1 MRKLATIRKISE
13 INPIPGADAI
23 EVATVG
29 GWKVVVKRGE
39 FSVGDLAVYI
49 EIDSWVPHELAPFL
63 SKGQEPRVYNGVLG
77 ERLRTVKLRGQVSQG
92 LLLPVEKVFLGADQR
107 FWWSQVDADVTEAL
121 GIQKWEAEIPASLAG
136 QVQGPFPSWIRK
148 TDQERCQNLVTEIF
162 EENAGAKYEVTI
174 KLDGSS
180 MTVFAR
186 GTADESDPSLVQIQS
201 GVCSRNLWLKVN
213 EENASNTL
221 VSVAVKSGLL
231 GILEDM
237 ARNGDGNFAVQGEIM
252 GPGIQGNREN
262 LKTHQF
268 FVFDIQNVDEG
279 AYLDPGAR
287 SLLMLDLYARGV
299 NPEMVKHVPIVA
311 HSAELLDTLGIKNV
325 EDLLKFADG
334 KSLNHQVREGL
345 VFKRIDGGFSFK
357 AISNQFLLKGGE

>member
-92 LLLPVEKVFLGADQR
+92 LLIAISAVYGKIGPIDIQEGRDITDL
-107 FWWSQVDADVTEAL
+107 L

-186 GTADESDPSLVQIQS
+186 GTVDESDPSLVQMES

-213 EENASNTL
+213 EENANNTL
-221 VSVAVKSGLL
+221 VSVAVKSDLL

-287 SLLMLDLYARGV
+287 SLLMLDLHARGV

-345 VFKRIDGGFSFK
+345 VFKRIDGGSSFK

>member
-1 MRKLATIRKISE
+1 MRRLASIRKISE

-29 GWKVVVKRGE
+29 GWKVVVKCGE
-39 FSVGDLAVYI
+39 FSDGDLAVYI
-49 EIDSWVPHELAPFL
+49 EIDSWVPTELAPFL
-63 SKGQEPRVYNGVLG
+63 TKGSEPRVYNGVKG

-92 LLLPVEKVFLGADQR
+92 LLIPISAVYGKIGSIDIQEGRDITDL
-107 FWWSQVDADVTEAL
+107 L
-121 GIQKWEAEIPASLAG
+121 GIEKWEAEIPASLAG
-136 QVQGPFPSWIRK
+136 QVHGPFPSWIRK

-162 EENAGAKYEVTI
+162 AENVRAKYEVTI

-186 GTADESDPSLVQIQS
+186 GKVHQDDPSLVQLES

-213 EENASNTL
+213 EENANNTL

-237 ARNGDGNFAVQGEIM
+237 ARNGVGNFAVQGEIM

-299 NPEMVKHVPIVA
+299 DPNLVKHVPIEEHNADLV
-311 HSAELLDTLGIKNV
+311 DTLGIKNI
-325 EDLLKFADG
+325 EDLLEFANG

-345 VFKRIDGGFSFK
+345 VFKRIDGNFSFK
-357 AISNQFLLKGGE
+357 AISNQFLLKGGD